1 MHTEQAEVHLKAL
14 EADVNAAYSDFKTGR
29 INERRWDQVMTAAEN
44 RREKIL
50 TAVRTH
56 NKARGFASCASPD
69 EFDGSQLKSK
79 GVKQKNILP
88 WDMPREDMY
97 AMWQAAKHKQPFRSV
112 IKSKGLA
119 NARFKSPVLEGAPYP
134 SGLLP
139 PVNVPELT
147 MPFRYESVLERIS
160 DFVPTLTTDAP
171 SIEYLKHSGDTNT
184 PAVVTEGGVK
194 VDVGQQWTTEN
205 AIPIKIA
212 GLASASMEILED
224 FGEFSG
230 YLETDLVNATIDA
243 ENEQIMLGTGS
254 PGMTGFIAASN
265 VLSRSYNSSTDSS
278 GIDTIMQAFT
288 DIRVGV
294 ARGKADLV
302 ILHPKTWDNLRRT
315 KTTTGAFVLA
325 MMDPTAIGELDNIW
339 GRHVLETTW
348 CPEGTAVVL
357 DSNLAARW
365 YVRQSMDV
373 QSNPW
378 GDTEWQ
384 TNTVSFRAEERATL
398 AIRYPQAI
406 SIVVGLSS
414 DSGVS

>member
-1 MHTEQAEVHLKAL
+1 MNKEQGDVRLKSIQVDVDAAFGEL
-14 EADVNAAYSDFKTGR
+14 EAGR
-29 INERRWDQVMTAAEN
+29 ISHKRFDQVMTAAE
-44 RREKIL
+44 REAEKVKVS
-50 TAVRTH
+50 VRAH

-79 GVKQKNILP
+79 GVRQKNILP
-88 WDMPREDMY
+88 WDMPREERY
-97 AMWQAAKHKQPFRSV
+97 AMWEAARHKQPFRSV
-112 IKSKGLA
+112 IRSKGLGDS
-119 NARFKSPVLEGAPYP
+119 RFKSPVLEGAPYP

-212 GLASASMEILED
+212 GLASATMELVED

-254 PGMTGFIAASN
+254 PGMTGFIAAPN
-265 VLSRSYNSSTDSS
+265 TLSRSFNSSTDSS
-278 GIDTIMQAFT
+278 GIDTILQSFK

-302 ILHPKTWDNLRRT
+302 ILHPATWDNLRRT
-315 KTTTGAFVLA
+315 KTNTGAFVLA
-325 MMDPTAIGELDNIW
+325 MMDPAVIGDLDNIW

-348 CPEGTAVVL
+348 CPEGTAVVM

-384 TNTVSFRAEERATL
+384 TNTISFRAEERATL

-406 SIVVGLSS
+406 SIVVGLPS